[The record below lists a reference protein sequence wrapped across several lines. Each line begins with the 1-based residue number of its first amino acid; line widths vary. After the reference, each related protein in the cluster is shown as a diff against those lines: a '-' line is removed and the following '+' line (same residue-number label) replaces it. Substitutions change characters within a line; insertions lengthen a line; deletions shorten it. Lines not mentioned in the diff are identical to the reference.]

1 MGPSISGLPGL
12 KSWGITS
19 KYQFNGVSLSPRLPL
34 PHTAESRRRRQR
46 REARR
51 SILDATEAL
60 MIEAGGEFSI
70 RSLAARCGYT
80 APTIYHYFGDKE
92 GLVDALLEERFARLL
107 ARVRRVEVGQD
118 DCENLRRMLRAFL
131 RFGRQNPAFYRL
143 ILAGGGK
150 GRDRTPPS
158 SEAAQAILG
167 APLEA
172 LARSGRLQVADQEV
186 AGQAIWAL
194 LYGLTALQ
202 VTRPDFAWA
211 EDLVEVAVDSMLR
224 GLVLDE
230 APARGALA
238 AAPAPRREGAGG

>member
-1 MGPSISGLPGL
+1 
-12 KSWGITS
+12 
-19 KYQFNGVSLSPRLPL
+19 
-34 PHTAESRRRRQR
+34 
-46 REARR
+46 
-51 SILDATEAL
+51 
-60 MIEAGGEFSI
+60 MIEAGGEFSM

-92 GLVDALLEERFARLL
+92 GLVGALLEERFARLL

-118 DCENLRRMLRAFL
+118 DRENLRRMLHAFL

-143 ILAGGGK
+143 LLAGGGN

-167 APLEA
+167 APLQA
-172 LARSGRLQVADQEV
+172 LEKSGRLRGADGEV
-186 AGQAIWAL
+186 AGQALWAL

-211 EDLVEVAVDSMLR
+211 GDLVEVAVDTMLR
-224 GLVLDE
+224 GLVAEQDP
-230 APARGALA
+230 APGAVA
-238 AAPAPRREGAGG
+238 SPPAPRLEGARG

>member
-1 MGPSISGLPGL
+1 M
-12 KSWGITS
+12 
-19 KYQFNGVSLSPRLPL
+19 SPRLPL
-34 PHTAESRRRRQR
+34 PHTAEARRRRQR

-51 SILDATEAL
+51 AILDATEAL

-80 APTIYHYFGDKE
+80 APTIYHHFGDKE
-92 GLVDALLEERFARLL
+92 GLVDALLEERFSRLL
-107 ARVRRVEVGQD
+107 ARVRRVELGPD
-118 DCENLRRMLRAFL
+118 ERENLRRMLQAFL

-143 ILAGGGK
+143 LLAGGGK

-158 SEAAQAILG
+158 VEAAQAILG
-167 APLEA
+167 APLQA
-172 LARSGRLQVADQEV
+172 LERSGRLRAADGEV

-211 EDLVEVAVDSMLR
+211 PDLVEVAVDTMLR
-224 GLVLDE
+224 GLVAD
-230 APARGALA
+230 APAPAA
-238 AAPAPRREGAGG
+238 AAPPAPRAEGVRR